1 MSFREYYNKRGAHGI
16 AWEHA
21 GEISRNKELT
31 LLNSECPCVCREL
44 LTVILD
50 GTDGNII
57 KDIAYRIG
65 NEGLYY
71 YLGLLSGA
79 HFCLEQ
85 GENTMGSAFM
95 DNAMAAE
102 RKHDYMTMIFCW
114 LPSVMAA
121 LCKRALEAGIEVE
134 YVQNFIRSYNLFPEK
149 PLFDIGE
156 WPWPVK
162 IHTLGRFEL
171 ALDGNSVLFSGKVRR
186 KPLQMLKALIA
197 LGGKQVNEEQ
207 LTDLL
212 WPEADGDQAHSAFST
227 TLSRLRSF
235 IGYDKAIEIHGGK
248 ASLNPRYCWVDA
260 WAFEEICGQV
270 HLLLEGIGETG
281 SRENRESENIIQLAE
296 RAISMYG
303 GTFLPDEGNQSWV
316 LPLRERLKNRFIKLI
331 TMFGNHLESIEKW
344 EKAAEYY
351 QMTLDLDEIADEE
364 FYQKLMICHHRLNQ
378 PVRAFEVYR
387 RCSKTLAASLGL
399 KPSPKTEIIYKN
411 LCLDMET
418 ANA

>member
-1 MSFREYYNKRGAHGI
+1 MSFRESTDNGVAHGI
-16 AWEHA
+16 SRRNA
-21 GEISRNKELT
+21 GTISRSKQLT
-31 LLNSECPCVCREL
+31 LFSSECPCVCREL

-50 GTDGNII
+50 GNDGNII

-79 HFCLEQ
+79 QFCLEQ
-85 GENTMGSAFM
+85 GGKTMSSANVG
-95 DNAMAAE
+95 NAFAAGK
-102 RKHDYMTMIFCW
+102 KHDYSTMMFCW
-114 LPSVMAA
+114 FPSVMAA
-121 LCKRALEAGIEVE
+121 LCKRALETGIEVE

-149 PLFDIGE
+149 PPFEIGE

-171 ALDGNSVLFSGKVRR
+171 VLDGTPVLFSGKARR
-186 KPLQMLKALIA
+186 KPLQLLKALIA
-197 LGGKQVNEEQ
+197 LGGEQVNEEQ

-227 TLSRLRSF
+227 TLSRLRRF
-235 IGYDKAIEIHGGK
+235 IGYDKAIELHGGK

-260 WAFEEICGQV
+260 WAFEETCGQV
-270 HLLLEGIGETG
+270 HLLLEGIRETR
-281 SRENRESENIIQLAE
+281 SREDRESENIIQLAE

-316 LPLRERLKNRFIKLI
+316 LPLRKRLKNRLFRLI
-331 TMFGNHLESIEKW
+331 TRFGNHLESMGNW
-344 EKAAEYY
+344 AKASEYY
-351 QMTLDLDEIADEE
+351 ETALDLDEIADEE
-364 FYQKLMICHHRLNQ
+364 FYQRLMVCHQHLNQ

-387 RCSKTLAASLGL
+387 RCSNTLDASTGL
-399 KPSPKTEIIYKN
+399 KPSPTTEIVYKKR
-411 LCLDMET
+411 CLET
-418 ANA
+418 DTVNG